1 MIRKFN
7 EHDLT
12 AVMQIWL
19 DVNIQAHHF
28 IASNYWTENT
38 KRVEE
43 MLPQA
48 EIYVFER
55 EQTSQIEGFIGLTD
69 NTIAGIFVKEKV
81 QSNGIGKQLL
91 DHVKSFRS
99 DLALNVYQKNTGA
112 VAFYQREQFI
122 IQFENIDVNTG
133 EREFVMTWKR

>member
-1 MIRKFN
+1 MIREFN

-19 DVNIQAHHF
+19 DVNIKAHHF

-38 KRVEE
+38 KPVEE
-43 MLPQA
+43 MLLQA

-55 EQTSQIEGFIGLTD
+55 ENTKQIEGFIGLSD
-69 NTIAGIFVKEKV
+69 NFIAGIFVKENV
-81 QSNGIGKQLL
+81 QSKGIGKQLL
-91 DHVKSFRS
+91 DLVKSFRS

-122 IQFENIDVNTG
+122 IQSENIDANTG
-133 EREFVMTWKR
+133 ETEFVMIWQR